1 VYRKTRSM
9 KCPVEDVQWTSNH
22 SRVQIPGAGALAVN
36 SGATAVDEH
45 QLR

>member
-1 VYRKTRSM
+1 MDQQPLPRS
-9 KCPVEDVQWTSNH
+9 DQT
-22 SRVQIPGAGALAVN
+22 GAGALAVN